1 MKKRSWLYRL
11 FNDLYIVEITDEN
24 GNKSV
29 YHLQHIKKITNNV
42 LKGTDREGL
51 FVELNSVKPF
61 SYKLKKL
68 Y

>member
-11 FNDLYIVEITDEN
+11 FNDLYIVEITDDN

-29 YHLQHIKKITNNV
+29 YNLQHIKKLSNNV
-42 LKGTDREGL
+42 LKGINEEGL
-51 FVELNSVKPF
+51 SVELNSVKPF
-61 SYKLKKL
+61 SYKVKKL

>member
-11 FNDLYIVEITDEN
+11 FNDLYIVEVTEEN

-29 YHLQHIKKITNNV
+29 YSLQHIKKLSNTV
-42 LKGTDREGL
+42 LKGINEEGL
-51 FVELNSVKPF
+51 AVELNSVKPF
-61 SYKLKKL
+61 SYKVKKL